1 MGRRNRKREMM
12 RETVEAALKPA
23 ADSRTPVKQP
33 GLLAISVVLFGLWL
47 AFLIAT
53 AWFGV

>member
-12 RETVEAALKPA
+12 REAVEAALKPA
-23 ADSRTPVKQP
+23 TDSRTPRKEP
-33 GLLAISVVLFGLWL
+33 MLLGISVLLFALWL